1 MAIVCVW
8 AKVVTFKVVGRK
20 FARSTAFCAMEVIHG
35 RTDEVCFCTIILG
48 NILHTDPNY
57 LSISARFLKSHFLSI
72 IVELNLYLV
81 PRRKTASYLILTWI
95 LRSGSSILFA

>member
-1 MAIVCVW
+1 MSIVCVW

-35 RTDEVCFCTIILG
+35 RTDDVCSCTIILG

-57 LSISARFLKSHFLSI
+57 LSISARFLKSHFLS
-72 IVELNLYLV
+72 
-81 PRRKTASYLILTWI
+81 TASNLILTLI
-95 LRSGSSILFA
+95 LRSGNHFLCIVIF